1 MEHKILNHSINHP
14 NITIEMVKI
23 NKVGKTDVVLPK
35 YDTRRGMAIDNF
47 ALPYYTLTREE
58 QLSRRY
64 VNGKFTE
71 VCDRQEMNVV
81 PGIVYYSD
89 SEKGVDLHIEV
100 IGVKDELGKESEKEF
115 RKRGYDCFK
124 ITSYTERYPDGHGE
138 FEFTD
143 FVYDENGNTCKDI
156 DGNRKSWSYRYDR
169 YSYYYKVIGTDIA
182 L

>member
-35 YDTRRGMAIDNF
+35 YDSRWSMEIDNF
-47 ALPYYTLTREE
+47 ALPYDTLSEKE
-58 QLSRRY
+58 QGTRRY

-71 VCDRQEMNVV
+71 LCDRREINVV
-81 PGIVYYSD
+81 PGIVYCAD

-100 IGVKDELGKESEKEF
+100 IGVKNELGKSSDREFSEK
-115 RKRGYDCFK
+115 GYKWFN

-143 FVYDENGNTCKDI
+143 FVYDEDGNTCKDA
-156 DGNRKSWSYRYDR
+156 DGKSKFWSYRYDR
-169 YSYYYKVIGTDIA
+169 YSYYYKVM
-182 L
+182 

>member
-1 MEHKILNHSINHP
+1 MEHKVLNYSIKYP
-14 NITIEMVKI
+14 NITMEMVKI

-143 FVYDENGNTCKDI
+143 FVYDENGNTCKDT